1 MSIIKKVKEREQQKL
16 EYYKKASQEFL
27 SELSDDQIQTLLT
40 VVIKD
45 KVSPKIQSEN
55 AREALANLL
64 AQLIYKQVELLN
76 KTEEQIN
83 YLIENYENQRRLSEA
98 LREKNFLIQNYTN
111 FLNLLSSV
119 FIEKKSEIPAQI
131 NININRLMPET
142 ENIEDYVD
150 YLPEGEL

>member
-1 MSIIKKVKEREQQKL
+1 MSIIKKIKEREQQKL
-16 EYYKKASQEFL
+16 EYYKKVSHEFL

-119 FIEKKSEIPAQI
+119 FIEKKTEIPAQI

-142 ENIEDYVD
+142 ENIENYVD